1 MVKQTLTILALV
13 GLLIVGCSKSDPGVN
28 NNQNN
33 GTGTPNTGGNT
44 NTNNNQND
52 LAKAL
57 GCNCD
62 PADFPG
68 VTTPVFSV
76 SPMKA
81 DDLAYIIPLGLM
93 VKGHVTPI
101 DHQYYYPPNILL
113 GVNAPEYPVYSPAD
127 GYIVRVS
134 RAPDQQVEA
143 QLAPRDG
150 YDILIQHSCNVYS
163 YLGLLTS
170 LPDQISAAVGTIAR
184 GATKDLRIK
193 VSAGQQVARVGGQSL
208 DLTVFDLKTP
218 AKQWIV
224 PTHYTEMG
232 KGFKTDAFLYYTD
245 AVKAPLLAKTI
256 RNVEPKGGRFDY
268 DLDAHLVGT
277 WFLQGTN
284 GYDGIPNQGND
295 YWRGH
300 LVFAYFTM
308 DPSKVEVS
316 IGRWYKP
323 GATDQD
329 IKGGWQFSVK
339 GNTPDPKDITEA
351 SGMVKYELTGASY
364 SQSNGLPW
372 DNQSFQGQITIGSG
386 QTVEGVILVQLV
398 GPRLLKVETFPGKL
412 ASEVTAFTANAQIYE
427 R

>member
-218 AKQWIV
+218 AKQWNN
-224 PTHYTEMG
+224 
-232 KGFKTDAFLYYTD
+232 
-245 AVKAPLLAKTI
+245 PLFS
-256 RNVEPKGGRFDY
+256 RRF
-268 DLDAHLVGT
+268 
-277 WFLQGTN
+277 
-284 GYDGIPNQGND
+284 
-295 YWRGH
+295 
-300 LVFAYFTM
+300 
-308 DPSKVEVS
+308 
-316 IGRWYKP
+316 
-323 GATDQD
+323 
-329 IKGGWQFSVK
+329 
-339 GNTPDPKDITEA
+339 
-351 SGMVKYELTGASY
+351 
-364 SQSNGLPW
+364 
-372 DNQSFQGQITIGSG
+372 
-386 QTVEGVILVQLV
+386 
-398 GPRLLKVETFPGKL
+398 
-412 ASEVTAFTANAQIYE
+412 
-427 R
+427 